1 MFHGLRNYRNEFSN
15 WMKQSICQRI
25 ANRYLQHFLWHPQ
38 LLVGT
43 LLVTSTF
50 ITRVI
55 KESDFCPPRLICFD
69 TRVTII
75 VITRHAN
82 LRCHTTSI
90 LYICFS
96 SPSQCL
102 PQYSSGV
109 SYFPIYK
116 QHTFL
121 LHVVKHVLALQRQHL
136 KNKCKQHFDSI
147 TLNNNCTLEVKYG
160 KRGNC
165 Y

>member
-1 MFHGLRNYRNEFSN
+1 MFHGLRIYRNEFSN

-25 ANRYLQHFLWHPQ
+25 ANRYLQYFLWHPQ

-82 LRCHTTSI
+82 LRCHHTTSI
-90 LYICFS
+90 LWICFS

-102 PQYSSGV
+102 LQYSSGV
-109 SYFPIYK
+109 LYFPICK

-121 LHVVKHVLALQRQHL
+121 LLIYVVKHGVVAA
-136 KNKCKQHFDSI
+136 
-147 TLNNNCTLEVKYG
+147 TLEKQVQTTL
-160 KRGNC
+160 
-165 Y
+165 